1 MPKYLYKAKKNIKE
15 TFEGVIEEASQ
26 DAVVAR
32 LVSQGLTPI
41 SVALQ
46 EQSVTASTEASVK
59 PKKIRRR
66 KISLTDITVFTRQ
79 LHTLVKSRVELLSS
93 LRILEE
99 QQDNLLLKNVI
110 KDLFNNVKDG
120 LSFSQALGK
129 HPDIFSRLYV
139 NMVTS
144 GEASGRLEEALGQL
158 CIYLGRIE
166 DLRMKLRQALAYPI
180 LMICVGLLSI
190 FVLITFVIPRMA
202 NMFNDLD
209 MVLPLPTRILLQM
222 GSFLKVWWPAVI
234 VFFGIII
241 FMGLRGGNTGKG
253 KAAFL
258 GQFKYR
264 IPVVKK
270 LLYKQAIINFTTTLS
285 LLLRSGVSLLE
296 ALRISIPLLDD
307 RRLVQELDAAREQI
321 KAGASFSQSLQSAR
335 FFSPF
340 LVQMIRVGEEG
351 GRLEGVIS
359 EVANSYVQ
367 ELESDLKIVSSLIE
381 PMIILILGIAIGT
394 IVISMLLPIFQI
406 NILAQ

>member
-15 TFEGVIEEASQ
+15 TVEGVIEEASQ

-32 LVSQGLTPI
+32 LVSQGLTPM

-46 EQSVTASTEASVK
+46 EQPITASTEASVK

-110 KDLFNNVKDG
+110 KDLCNNVKDG

-190 FVLITFVIPRMA
+190 FVLITFVIPRLA
-202 NMFNDLD
+202 AMFNDLD

-241 FMGLRGGNTGKG
+241 FMGLRGSPGKG

-307 RRLVQELDAAREQI
+307 RRLVQELDAAREQV